1 LAVYSIAGGH
11 VEFEAPRTVVISGS
25 TARPMPTPV
34 LLENFITAKLVE
46 VKVVNGDEVGPIG
59 FFLLLYMIEARG
71 SCVQAIQ
78 YLLHITG

>member
-1 LAVYSIAGGH
+1 
-11 VEFEAPRTVVISGS
+11 
-25 TARPMPTPV
+25 MPTPV
-34 LLENFITAKLVE
+34 LLENFITAKLME